1 MLKVYNELIKKIDKD
16 RVILDE
22 PMKNHTSFKIGGP
35 ADIFIKV
42 EELEEL
48 IYAIEVINKNN
59 IELHIIGNGSN
70 VLVKDRRNK
79 GCCNKIKF

>member
-22 PMKNHTSFKIGGP
+22 PMKSHTSFKIGGP

-79 GCCNKIKF
+79 RCCNKIKF